1 MMLDVFKSDAFHY
14 TKLVQAINKIP
25 HVPTRLGTTGLF
37 EPEGITTLSVAIEMQ
52 GGRLTLVPTA
62 GRGTRGPAK
71 NPERRNIRDFRT
83 VHLPQ
88 TVVIMADEVMGLRS
102 FGSEQDTETAMGLL
116 TKKIAVARTD
126 LDLTHEYQ
134 RMGALKGLV
143 LDADGS
149 TLYNFHTE
157 FGVPKTTF
165 NFNLD
170 QDATDVLEKCVQ
182 WKRAIEEQLGGVMMT
197 GLEVQCSA
205 EFFDAFTGHPEV
217 KETYK
222 AQQGSVLRTDRR
234 DGFEFGQIFWQEYRG
249 TVNGTRFIPAG
260 RAIPIP
266 RGVPGMFKSY
276 FSPAPYMEA
285 VGTEGLPFYM
295 KAKTMDFDV
304 GVEYDIQSN
313 PLHINTR
320 PEAIIEAGVNAAALA

>member
-1 MMLDVFKSDAFHY
+1 MMLDVFKGDAFHY
-14 TKLVQAINKIP
+14 TKLVQAINKYP
-25 HVPTRLGTTGLF
+25 HIPTRLGTMGLF
-37 EPEGITTLSVAIEMQ
+37 EPEGIPTLSVAIEMQ
-52 GGRLTLVPTA
+52 AGKLTLVPTA
-62 GRGTRGPAK
+62 ARGTRGPAK

-88 TVVIMADEVMGLRS
+88 TVVVMADEVMGLRS

-116 TKKIAVARTD
+116 MQKVAVARTD

-157 FGVPKTTF
+157 FNVPKTTF
-165 NFNLD
+165 NFGLD
-170 QDATDVLEKCVQ
+170 NDATDVLQKCVQ
-182 WKRAIEEQLGGVMMT
+182 FKRAIEEQLGGVMMS
-197 GLEVQCSA
+197 GLDMECSA
-205 EFFDAFTGHPEV
+205 EFFDALNGHPSV
-217 KETYK
+217 QQTYQ
-222 AQQGSVLRTDRR
+222 AQMGSEMRRDRR
-234 DGFEFGQIFWQEYRG
+234 DGFEFGGIFFEEYRG
-249 TVNGTRFIPAG
+249 VVNGTRFVGAG

-285 VGTEGLPFYM
+285 VGTQGLPFYM

-304 GVEYDIQSN
+304 GVEYDVQSN
-313 PLHINTR
+313 PLHICTR
-320 PEAIIEAGVNAAALA
+320 PEAIIEAGLNAAALA